1 MAAANNPSIRLPL
14 SGAVATI
21 EPDGWGGEGHVLFI
35 DGAEQ
40 SHVDLTDQ
48 TRIVYE
54 YLYRISNVV
63 DTLPTGPVRA
73 IHLGAGAMTLPRYI
87 AVTRPGSPQVVVD
100 IEWGLLS
107 FVEEHLPLPEG
118 TDLQRIGD
126 DARVGVGF
134 AAHLLGGAADLV
146 VLDVFAGADAPEHL
160 TTTGFYREVANAL
173 DDDGVLAV
181 NVGDDPP
188 LTFFRSQASALLEV
202 FDHVVALAEAPLFS
216 GEHPGNLVLVASR
229 RPLTREWLDA
239 RVAEGPHPAA
249 GLDRDELAAF
259 AAGVPAPEDDPERRW
274 LEANAERRRRLRRLT
289 HGLDPDLPAP
299 DLDEEDPGPPP
310 EEPEVPGTR

>member
-1 MAAANNPSIRLPL
+1 MAARKNPPSIRLPL
-14 SGAVATI
+14 SGTTASI
-21 EPDGWGGEGHVLFI
+21 EPDGWGGEGFVLFI
-35 DGAEQ
+35 GGAEQ

-63 DTLPTGPVRA
+63 DTLPAGPIRA
-73 IHLGAGAMTLPRYI
+73 VHLGAGAMTLPRYI
-87 AVTRPGSPQVVVD
+87 AVMRPGSPQVVVD

-126 DARVGVGF
+126 DARVAVGF
-134 AAHLLGGAADLV
+134 AAHLLGGAADLI
-146 VLDVFAGADAPEHL
+146 VLDVFAGADAPQHL
-160 TTTGFYREVANAL
+160 TTTGFYREVADAL

-188 LTFFRSQASALLEV
+188 LTFFRGQAAALLEA
-202 FDHVVALAEAPLFS
+202 FEHVVALAEAPMFS

-229 RPLTREWLDA
+229 RPLNRRWLNDV
-239 RVAEGPHPAA
+239 VAQGPHPAS
-249 GLDRDELAAF
+249 GLDRDELVDF
-259 AAGVPAPEDDPERRW
+259 AAGVPAPEDDPEQRWRR
-274 LEANAERRRRLRRLT
+274 AHTDRQQRLRRLVQ
-289 HGLDPDLPAP
+289 GLDPDAPAT
-299 DLDEEDPGPPP
+299 EEDDAGDGDR
-310 EEPEVPGTR
+310 EAGD